1 MLRVAFP
8 AGWSFVPTVMINGMG
23 LAYDIIGTGAR
34 IAVITPGGRFS
45 KDTPGV
51 RTLSE
56 RLADG
61 GLRVLIWDRPNCGES
76 DLSFTGESESLM
88 HADALAGLLR
98 ALDLAPALVVGGSAG
113 SRVSL
118 LTAIRHPDVVD
129 RLFILWISG
138 GAVGLAALAFHY
150 CHESLAAA
158 SLGGMEAVAALPA
171 WQEQLTRNPRN
182 REIMLG
188 QDVAAFVETMKK
200 WAGGYFPKDNSPVP
214 DLVPLEL
221 AKLKMPIMVLRSGAS
236 DYHHPRETSETVHT
250 MIPGSQI
257 AEPPWG
263 DREWIE
269 RLQASARGEG
279 LFARWPLLAPQILE
293 FAGIR

>member
-1 MLRVAFP
+1 
-8 AGWSFVPTVMINGMG
+8 VPTVTVDRIS
-23 LAYDIIGTGAR
+23 LAYEIIGNGPRT
-34 IAVITPGGRFS
+34 AVITPGGRFS

-56 RLADG
+56 RLAEK

-76 DLSFTGESESLM
+76 DLCFVGESESLM

-98 ALDLAPALVVGGSAG
+98 TLDAAPALVVGGSAG

-118 LTAIRHPDVVD
+118 LTAIRHPDVVE
-129 RLFILWISG
+129 RLFLLWISG
-138 GAVGLAALAFHY
+138 GAVGLASLAYYY

-158 SLGGMEAVAALPA
+158 ALGGMEAVAALPG

-182 REIMLG
+182 RETLLR
-188 QDVAAFVETMKK
+188 QDAGAFVETMKK
-200 WAGGYFPKDNSPVP
+200 WAWGFLPRDDSPVP
-214 DLVPLEL
+214 GVAPADLAALR
-221 AKLKMPIMVLRSGAS
+221 MPVMVLRSGES
-236 DYHHPRETSETVHT
+236 DFHHPRETSEAVHA
-250 MIPGSQI
+250 MISGARI
-257 AEPPWG
+257 DEPPWG

-269 RLQASARGEG
+269 RMQAASRGEG

-293 FAGIR
+293 FAGTP